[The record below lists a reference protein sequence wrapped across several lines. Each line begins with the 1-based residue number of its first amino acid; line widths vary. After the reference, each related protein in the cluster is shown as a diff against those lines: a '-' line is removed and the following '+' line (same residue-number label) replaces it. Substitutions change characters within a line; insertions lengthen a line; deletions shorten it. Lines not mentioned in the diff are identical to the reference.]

1 MCFHVVE
8 SNRPRGWRRN
18 EITGAGVRASSRL
31 AIFQNCQGKL
41 SASEDITGGGRA
53 RRTKKP
59 SRQPKFLVSCA
70 QMDQVVGLV
79 FTRMQSAVWM
89 EQSRFVDGVKTPR
102 PAPPPHTHRYFHI
115 QTATLHRPLRFPF
128 VGRKGRALMQM
139 GQSNH
144 SLDVPRA
151 VEYAMP
157 SPSLLPPL
165 YISCRVANGMYVP
178 HLILYFFLLPMVLHS
193 PTSSQQSKKL
203 FTDGHGQRKRC
214 ART

>member
-1 MCFHVVE
+1 
-8 SNRPRGWRRN
+8 
-18 EITGAGVRASSRL
+18 
-31 AIFQNCQGKL
+31 
-41 SASEDITGGGRA
+41 
-53 RRTKKP
+53 
-59 SRQPKFLVSCA
+59 
-70 QMDQVVGLV
+70 
-79 FTRMQSAVWM
+79 MQSAVWM
-89 EQSRFVDGVKTPR
+89 EQSRFVDGVKTLR
-102 PAPPPHTHRYFHI
+102 PAPPTAHTHRYFHI

-178 HLILYFFLLPMVLHS
+178 HLILYFFLLPTVLHS

-214 ART
+214 ARTWLLLYAQLLCLRALFMTAQDQRQESSKKKKKDLRKINHKKITKKRDSSTLGSSLLPGTKNILFATHK